1 MFEFDQ
7 QYTETEVNI
16 QLGTLHPDFAALR
29 RYLVD
34 CGVLTRSSET
44 KDDRTVMV
52 YRRMARS

>member
-1 MFEFDQ
+1 MFEFDR

-34 CGVLTRSSET
+34 YGFLARISEI
-44 KDDRTVMV
+44 KDDHSVMF